1 MRVGFTADEVG
12 FDDEYALV
20 CGVAGEGKSLVF
32 QRHKDDGKDDW
43 GIHLGF
49 CDQSQGDYDSI
60 ARCRVRPTELSVDLA
75 KPLGNLKSVTGFDVV
90 LRITAEEY
98 AALRRNLQTI
108 FRGSL
113 HLLTAD

>member
-20 CGVAGEGKSLVF
+20 CGVAGEGKSLV
-32 QRHKDDGKDDW
+32 
-43 GIHLGF
+43 
-49 CDQSQGDYDSI
+49 
-60 ARCRVRPTELSVDLA
+60 
-75 KPLGNLKSVTGFDVV
+75 

-98 AALRRNLQTI
+98 AALRRNLLTI